1 MFVLT
6 RATYIYVAVEREV
19 STSVGPTQSAIDR
32 SLLIKYE
39 RLERFTFKIRSFD
52 ATTMCA
58 F

>member
-6 RATYIYVAVEREV
+6 RATFIYVKVEREV

-39 RLERFTFKIRSFD
+39 RLGRSTFQID
-52 ATTMCA
+52 
-58 F
+58 